1 VTYTGRV
8 PTLIIDVTPSAAAAI
23 ATIQV
28 DNLPIVGN
36 KVEIDGAKRVHVS
49 VTAIGFERYSKDVD
63 IDGDTVVKVELGKRP
78 HKRNRALMVSVGM
91 GAAGLIAWL
100 IRRR

>member
-1 VTYTGRV
+1 V
-8 PTLIIDVTPSAAAAI
+8 PTLIIDVTPREAAAI

-36 KVEIDGAKRVHVS
+36 QVDIEGPKRVHVS

-63 IDGDTVVKVELGKRP
+63 LDGDTVVKVKLGKRP
-78 HKRNRALMVSVGM
+78 HKRNRTLAVTLGM
-91 GAAGLIAWL
+91 GAVGVIAWL
-100 IRRR
+100 VRRR